1 MANEISARLVVAKRV
16 PHVVTLIN
24 EVSGVVALV
33 RYGADELPRC
43 QFKGHDDGE
52 EVLPGQLVAAAPGQ
66 LTHAGQAHSLA
77 QRFEVILFY
86 EHDLRRVGPGLYYPG
101 VVLLY
106 PLLKAFVLDR
116 LFLFAHLRPRGLHR
130 VTTRNGQPSTR
141 AISASS
147 AVTIPPR

>member
-1 MANEISARLVVAKRV
+1 MADKISARLVVAKRV

-43 QFKGHDDGE
+43 QLKGHDDGK
-52 EVLPGQLVAAAPGQ
+52 EVVTRQLVAAAPGQ
-66 LTHAGQAHSLA
+66 LAHTGQVHSLA

-116 LFLFAHLRPRGLHR
+116 LFLAHLRPRGLHR
-130 VTTRNGQPSTR
+130 VRMRNGQPSTR
-141 AISASS
+141 AISASN
-147 AVTIPPR
+147 ATKKPPR